1 MTTTKEFL
9 KEIKE
14 QDIDTHQVE
23 IQAIGLGLNKF
34 VDSRN
39 LLCLLIFTSDT
50 FETFISNLSKS
61 YCF

>member
-23 IQAIGLGLNKF
+23 IQAIGLGF
-34 VDSRN
+34 DSS
-39 LLCLLIFTSDT
+39 I
-50 FETFISNLSKS
+50 
-61 YCF
+61 

>member
-34 VDSRN
+34 VDSEGVVHN
-39 LLCLLIFTSDT
+39 F
-50 FETFISNLSKS
+50 
-61 YCF
+61 